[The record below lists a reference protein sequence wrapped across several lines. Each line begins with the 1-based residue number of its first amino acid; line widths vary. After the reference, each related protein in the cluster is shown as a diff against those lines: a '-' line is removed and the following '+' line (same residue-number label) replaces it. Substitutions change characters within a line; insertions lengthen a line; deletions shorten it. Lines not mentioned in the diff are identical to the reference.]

1 MSVAVSKE
9 KILDSIKDLPE
20 NVSIEEVMER
30 LYLLYKIEKGI
41 QQADAGLTISHE
53 EAQKRLGKWLK

>member
-1 MSVAVSKE
+1 MSVAVSKK

-53 EAQKRLGKWLK
+53 EAQKQLEKWLK